1 MLTTYEET
9 LRYLYD
15 NLPMFQ
21 RIGPAA
27 LKNDLSNTIA
37 LCDALGNPQNRFRSI
52 HVAGTNGK
60 GSTSHMIASILQ
72 TAGYKTGLYT
82 SPHLKEFTERIRVN
96 GVEVSRSFVI
106 DFVNRIRPVIKKI
119 APSFFET
126 TVAMAFDYFAS
137 LEVDVAV
144 IEVGLGGRLDSTNV
158 ILPELSIITNI
169 GWDHKEIL
177 GETLEKIAF
186 EKAGIIKRNVPVV
199 VSEHQS
205 EVEDVF
211 VDKSARLRAP
221 IYFASES
228 YRVDQRISK
237 GRIVYDAFR
246 GRASIFKGLE
256 LPLQGFYQTKN
267 MAGVLLAID
276 MLRESKW
283 KISEDNVCTGLLQV
297 VSQTG
302 LKGRWQVL
310 GKSPL
315 VVCDTAHNPDG
326 IKEVV
331 KQIGAQSFE
340 SLHMVIGVVK
350 DKDTSSVLQ
359 LLPQDAYYYFCQA
372 NIPRALDA
380 GLLAEQAA
388 TYGLKGKVVRDVN
401 EAIREAT
408 RAASKHDM
416 IFIGGS
422 TFVVA
427 EIENL

>member
-1 MLTTYEET
+1 MFITYEET
-9 LRYLYD
+9 LRYMYD

-37 LCDALGNPQNRFRSI
+37 LCGALGNPQTKFKSI

-60 GSTSHMIASILQ
+60 GSTSHMLASILQ

-82 SPHLKEFTERIRVN
+82 SPHLKEFTERIRIN
-96 GVEVSRSFVI
+96 GVEIPESFVI
-106 DFVNRIRPVIKKI
+106 DFVNRIRPLIEKVH
-119 APSFFET
+119 PSFFEI
-126 TVAMAFDYFAS
+126 TVAMAFDFFVS
-137 LEVDVAV
+137 SKVDIAV

-158 ILPELSIITNI
+158 IIPELSIITNI

-177 GETLEKIAF
+177 GDTLEKIAF
-186 EKAGIIKRNVPVV
+186 EKAGIIKKDVPVI
-199 VSEHQS
+199 VSEYQA

-211 VDKSARLRAP
+211 VERSARLRAP
-221 IYFASES
+221 IYFASDN
-228 YRVDQRISK
+228 YRVDQRINK
-237 GRIVYDAFR
+237 GRVVYDAFR
-246 GRASIFKGLE
+246 GRDCIFKGLE

-276 MLRESKW
+276 VLRELKW
-283 KISEDNVCTGLLQV
+283 TISDDNVCVGLVQV
-297 VSQTG
+297 VSVTG
-302 LKGRWQVL
+302 LKGRWQML
-310 GKSPL
+310 GVSPMK
-315 VVCDTAHNPDG
+315 VCDTAHNADG

-331 KQIGAQSFE
+331 RQIKAQVYD

-350 DKDTSSVLQ
+350 DKDISAVLQ
-359 LLPQDAYYYFCQA
+359 LLPKEANYYFCQA
-372 NIPRALDA
+372 DIPRALDA
-380 GLLAEQAA
+380 GVLAEQAA
-388 TYGLKGKVVRDVN
+388 AFGLKGKVIPEVN
-401 EAIREAT
+401 EAIREAE
-408 RAASKHDM
+408 RVVSKNDM

>member
-1 MLTTYEET
+1 
-9 LRYLYD
+9 LYD

-27 LKNDLSNTIA
+27 LKNDLSNTIK
-37 LCDALGNPQNRFRSI
+37 LCDALENPQKRFKSI

-82 SPHLKEFTERIRVN
+82 SPHLKEFTERIRIN
-96 GVEVSRSFVI
+96 GVEISRSFVI
-106 DFVNRIRPVIKKI
+106 DFVNRIRPMIEKI
-119 APSFFET
+119 APSFFEI
-126 TVAMAFDYFAS
+126 TVVMAFDYFAS
-137 LEVDVAV
+137 IEVDVAV

-169 GWDHKEIL
+169 GSDHKEIL

-186 EKAGIIKRNVPVV
+186 EKAGIIKRNVPII
-199 VSEHQS
+199 VSEHQA

-211 VDKSARLRAP
+211 VERSARLLAP
-221 IYFASES
+221 IYFASDN

-237 GRIVYDAFR
+237 GRVVYDAFR
-246 GRASIFKGLE
+246 GRDSIFKGLE

-267 MAGVLLAID
+267 IAGVLLAID

-283 KISEDNVCTGLLQV
+283 MISDDNVCVGLVQV
-297 VSQTG
+297 VSVTG
-302 LKGRWQVL
+302 IKGRWQLL
-310 GKSPL
+310 GSSPMK
-315 VVCDTAHNPDG
+315 VCDTAHNPDG

-331 KQIGAQSFE
+331 RQIKAQVYD

-350 DKDTSSVLQ
+350 DKDISAVLQ
-359 LLPQDAYYYFCQA
+359 LLPQEANYYFCQSK
-372 NIPRALDA
+372 IPRALDA
-380 GLLAEQAA
+380 GVLAEQAA
-388 TYGLKGKVVRDVN
+388 TFGLKGKVIPDVN
-401 EAIREAT
+401 EAIRYAES
-408 RAASKHDM
+408 AASKNDM
-416 IFIGGS
+416 IFVGGS